1 MAYSVVFFIF
11 FINFFFQEYY
21 LKKNK
26 NKKENTSKIAQN
38 GNGHSDE
45 NNSIQKAK
53 SN

>member
-1 MAYSVVFFIF
+1 MAYSVVFFVF

-26 NKKENTSKIAQN
+26 NKKENENTLKIAQN

-45 NNSIQKAK
+45 KK
-53 SN
+53 SK